1 MAHSK
6 SLAEMFPDIASQW
19 DYNRN
24 GSVTPETISA
34 GHIKKHID
42 MSNMPSIIYKKNL

>member
-19 DYNRN
+19 DYNR
-24 GSVTPETISA
+24 
-34 GHIKKHID
+34 D
-42 MSNMPSIIYKKNL
+42 CRKKNKTL